1 MGKEL
6 LWSKPFASVLA
17 QRFERCDLLLRRRC
31 YRTKAGLCS
40 QPAKYFEELE
50 LLGYTLEGCQK
61 IYDELA
67 GHAEYEQRP
76 PISFSTLA
84 RAVSAVDVMKFSAPD
99 GPSYFDF
106 GEYVISNI
114 IADPQCV
121 RSAPDLAGLEHSDG
135 CFVDNLDPY
144 IILRLLA
151 ENPSNL
157 DREVAWRFSDLAE
170 GGWIDEDSLYE
181 GLTASDSFLLV
192 TEGSSDTSILKKSLE
207 LVEPEVADFFNF
219 IDMGENYPFTGTGN
233 DLEKCQ
239 QIRTLGPNGDSVENV
254 NGRAASIEFFLDLSY
269 GSVPPPTVRWT
280 SYDEKQDAYQGELV
294 DKEIYV
300 RAFFDAAGRRPGYDT
315 LCLTYLW
322 DHIVSRCLG
331 KWD

>member
-1 MGKEL
+1 M
-6 LWSKPFASVLA
+6 P
-17 QRFERCDLLLRRRC
+17 
-31 YRTKAGLCS
+31 
-40 QPAKYFEELE
+40 
-50 LLGYTLEGCQK
+50 
-61 IYDELA
+61 
-67 GHAEYEQRP
+67 
-76 PISFSTLA
+76 
-84 RAVSAVDVMKFSAPD
+84 PD

-144 IILRLLA
+144 IVLRLLA

-170 GGWIDEDSLYE
+170 GGWIDEESLYE

-207 LVEPEVADFFNF
+207 LVELEVADFFNF

-233 DLEKCQ
+233 VVRFCEGLAKINIQNRVLIILDNDTAGKAAARRLRDLDLPPQIRTIVLPDLEKCQ
-239 QIRTLGPNGDSVENV
+239 QILP
-254 NGRAASIEFFLDLSY
+254 
-269 GSVPPPTVRWT
+269 
-280 SYDEKQDAYQGELV
+280 
-294 DKEIYV
+294 
-300 RAFFDAAGRRPGYDT
+300 
-315 LCLTYLW
+315 
-322 DHIVSRCLG
+322 
-331 KWD
+331 